1 MKYVVDIGALLECL
15 DCVDS
20 IKVNGEYYIAVP
32 VIKEFINR
40 FPKDKIESEY
50 REITLSKE
58 ASHVPAE

>member
-1 MKYVVDIGALLECL
+1 MKYVVDIDALLECL

-20 IKVNGEYYIAVP
+20 IKVNGDYYVAVP
-32 VIKEFINR
+32 LLKEFIDR

-58 ASHVPAE
+58 PPYVSAE